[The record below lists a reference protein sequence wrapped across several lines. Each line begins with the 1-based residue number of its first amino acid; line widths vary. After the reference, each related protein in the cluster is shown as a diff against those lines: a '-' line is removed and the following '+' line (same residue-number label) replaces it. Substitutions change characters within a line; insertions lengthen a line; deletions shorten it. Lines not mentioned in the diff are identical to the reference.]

1 MNRLQKFC
9 LLGVFSLE
17 TMSFHE
23 AAQAQI
29 TPYLGKPHQ
38 IRPDLYRKQN
48 DGTILET
55 KTGDI
60 YDMKGNLLKPATRF
74 RSPNASS
81 TSQLTPEQIRELA
94 KALKTTSSI
103 SGQTT
108 QESFCK
114 MENGGININGRPLS
128 SGEMATL
135 RNELGC

>member
-1 MNRLQKFC
+1 MNRLQKLC

-23 AAQAQI
+23 ATQAQI

-60 YDMKGNLLKPATRF
+60 YDMKGNLLKPATQF
-74 RSPNASS
+74 RSPNASSSS
-81 TSQLTPEQIRELA
+81 TSQLTPERIREYANEPGYVTKLWRA
-94 KALKTTSSI
+94 STCYDGRSKAVEIDGHRLSNSEMDILFEELK
-103 SGQTT
+103 
-108 QESFCK
+108 C
-114 MENGGININGRPLS
+114 
-128 SGEMATL
+128 
-135 RNELGC
+135 